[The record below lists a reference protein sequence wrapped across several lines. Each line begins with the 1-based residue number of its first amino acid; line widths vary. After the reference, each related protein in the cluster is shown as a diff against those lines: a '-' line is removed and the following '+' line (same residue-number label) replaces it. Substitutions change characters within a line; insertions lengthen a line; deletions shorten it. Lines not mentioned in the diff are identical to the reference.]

1 MHRLKAAACIAIA
14 CLLLVLGLRPIL
26 AQSQSPPAENDI
38 SLEEMIGQMLIV
50 GFRGTSPRQKW
61 PKQVRDQL
69 ARGQIGGVIFL
80 KNNLSSAGNAK
91 ALTRSFRESGSK
103 HPPLI
108 TVDQEGGSV
117 QRLAGNVGLRRLLSE
132 RAVAARF
139 SPEQAFDYYRNMAR
153 GLKSFGF
160 NVNLGPVVDVNTNPR
175 NPIIGRL
182 GRAFSRDPETVAKYG
197 AAFVR
202 AHRAEGIITSLKHFP
217 GHGSGRTD
225 SHLDMVNISRS
236 WKEHELAP
244 FAQLIAENLADTVM
258 IGHLHL
264 ASLQPGEAAN
274 LPATFSPVLLEGVL
288 RGQLRFKGVII
299 SDDLEMGAIRRYY
312 RPSEALIRAIKA
324 GNDLLILSNTHRP
337 DPALPARAVAS
348 IKEAAEQD
356 PELKARITDAYNR
369 IIALKKRYFGPTS
382 RASANGAAQP
392 VPTP

>member
-1 MHRLKAAACIAIA
+1 MYRLRAAACIAIA
-14 CLLLVLGLRPIL
+14 CLLLALGPRPIV
-26 AQSQSPPAENDI
+26 AQPSTSGTDVA
-38 SLEEMIGQMLIV
+38 LEEMIGQMLIV
-50 GFRGTSPRQKW
+50 GFRGTSPKQKW
-61 PKQVRDQL
+61 PKTIRDQL
-69 ARGQIGGVIFL
+69 TRGEIGGVIFL

-91 ALTRSFRESGSK
+91 ALTRSFREAGAK
-103 HPPLI
+103 YPPLI

-139 SPEQAFDYYRNMAR
+139 TPEQAYDYYRKVAR
-153 GLKSFGF
+153 DLKSFGF

-225 SHLDMVNISRS
+225 SHIDMVNISKS
-236 WKEHELAP
+236 WKEQELAP
-244 FAQLIAENLADTVM
+244 FAELIAEDLADTVM

-274 LPATFSPVLLEGVL
+274 LPATFSPELLEGVL
-288 RGQLRFKGVII
+288 RRQLHFQGVII
-299 SDDLEMGAIRRYY
+299 SDDLEMGAIRRHY
-312 RPSEALIRAIKA
+312 RPSQALVRAIKA

-337 DPALPARAVAS
+337 DPAMPARAVAS
-348 IKEAAEQD
+348 IKQAAEQD
-356 PELKARITDAYNR
+356 PELKARIVDAFNR
-369 IIALKKRYFGPTS
+369 IIALKQRYSSPRS
-382 RASANGAAQP
+382 RASTN
-392 VPTP
+392 